1 MVGFRDI
8 IRAVARVLPEVR
20 KPRKRVSLTEKLVW
34 TFLALA
40 IYVFMSETWLYGYQ
54 TRPTPG
60 QASPLLLSIVFAS
73 RIGTLTT
80 LGIGPIVTAGLILQL
95 LQGADIIKLDL
106 SKPEDRGLFTSASKI
121 FTIGMTVFQAG
132 AYVYTGYFG
141 AVDPFLSV
149 VIFAQLVGAT
159 LVIMLLDELIQKGWG
174 LGSGISLF
182 IVAGVALN
190 IVWALLSP
198 IEPGGT
204 GTGFQGLLLAIGQSI
219 ATGKGVEGL
228 VYRGQ
233 FPDLIGLASTVSV
246 LIAIIYLE
254 STKIEIPIS
263 YAKYSGY
270 RAKYPIKL
278 LYVSNVPV
286 IFASTIFANIYYI
299 SSLIWNNYNRS
310 NANFFLNLLGRFNAT
325 QGGQPQPLSGLVY
338 YTTSPRTLDGVVA
351 DPARAL
357 MYLGFMV
364 VLSLAFSILWV
375 EIGGLSSYRVA
386 RQLVDAGM
394 QVPGFRRSEG
404 IIAKVVDRYINVVTV
419 LGGILIGLI
428 AGLADFFNVFGSGI
442 GILLMVGIL
451 YQYYELLARERV
463 TEMYPALGRI
473 LGS

>member
-1 MVGFRDI
+1 MASFTDI
-8 IRAVARVLPEVR
+8 IKAMARVLPEVR
-20 KPRKRVSLTEKLVW
+20 KPLKRVSLTEKLVW

-40 IYVFMSETWLYGYQ
+40 IYVFMSETWLYGY
-54 TRPTPG
+54 TTKTTPG
-60 QASPLLLSIVFAS
+60 QGSQLLLSIVFAS
-73 RIGTLTT
+73 RVGTLTT

-95 LQGADIIKLDL
+95 LQGAGIIKLDL

-121 FTIGMTVFQAG
+121 FTIAMTLFQAG
-132 AYVYTGYFG
+132 AYVATGYFG
-141 AVDPFLSV
+141 VVDPILAALIFL
-149 VIFAQLVGAT
+149 QLVGAT
-159 LVIMLLDELIQKGWG
+159 MVIMLLDELVQKGWG

-182 IVAGVALN
+182 IAAGVALS
-190 IVWALLSP
+190 IVWSLLSP
-198 IEPGGT
+198 IEPLGA
-204 GTGFQGLLLAIGQSI
+204 GTGFQGLLLALIQSI
-219 ATGKGVEGL
+219 AGGKGIEGL

-233 FPDLIGLASTVSV
+233 FPDLIGLASTIAV
-246 LIAIIYLE
+246 LVAIIYLE

-299 SSLIWNNYNRS
+299 SSLLWNNYNR
-310 NANFFLNLLGRFNAT
+310 NDTNFFLNLLGRFTAT
-325 QGGQPQPLSGLVY
+325 EGGQPQPLNGLAF
-338 YTTSPRTLDGVVA
+338 YTTSPRTLQSVVD
-351 DPARAL
+351 DPVRAL
-357 MYLGFMV
+357 VYLAFMV

-375 EIGGLSSYRVA
+375 EIGGLSSFKVA
-386 RQLVDAGM
+386 QQLVDAGM

-404 IIAKVVDRYINVVTV
+404 IIAKVVDRYISVVTV

-451 YQYYELLARERV
+451 YQYYELLVRERV

>member
-1 MVGFRDI
+1 MVGFRSI
-8 IRAVARVLPEVR
+8 ITSIARVLPEVR
-20 KPRKRVSLTEKLVW
+20 KPRKRISLTEKLVW

-54 TRPTPG
+54 TTATPG
-60 QASPLLLSIVFAS
+60 ATSPLLLSIVFAS

-121 FTIGMTVFQAG
+121 FTIGMTLFQAG
-132 AYVYTGYFG
+132 AYVSTGYFG
-141 AVDPFLSV
+141 AVDPFLMA

-159 LVIMLLDELIQKGWG
+159 VVIMLLDELLQKGWG

-190 IVWALLSP
+190 IVWSLLSP
-198 IEPGGT
+198 IEPFGA

-219 ATGKGVEGL
+219 ASGQGLESL

-233 FPDLIGLASTVSV
+233 FPDLIGLASTTLVM
-246 LIAIIYLE
+246 IAIIYLE

-299 SSLIWNNYNRS
+299 SSLLWNNYNRS
-310 NANFFLNLLGRFNAT
+310 NTNFFLNLIGRFNAT
-325 QGGQPQPLSGLVY
+325 EGGQPQPLSGLAY
-338 YTTSPRTLDGVVA
+338 YTTSPRTLTGVA
-351 DPARAL
+351 EDPVRAL
-357 MYLGFMV
+357 MYLAFMV

-375 EIGGLSSYRVA
+375 EIGGLGSSRVA
-386 RQLVDAGM
+386 KQLVDAGM

-404 IIAKVVDRYINVVTV
+404 IIARVVDRYINVVTI
-419 LGGILIGLI
+419 LGGILIGLV

-451 YQYYELLARERV
+451 YQYYELLVRERV

>member
-1 MVGFRDI
+1 MVGFRGLI
-8 IRAVARVLPEVR
+8 NTMARVLPEVR
-20 KPRKRVSLTEKLVW
+20 KPMKRVSLTEKLVW

-54 TRPTPG
+54 TRTTPG
-60 QASPLLLSIVFAS
+60 QGSPLLLSIVFAS

-106 SKPEDRGLFTSASKI
+106 SKPEDRGIFTSASKI
-121 FTIGMTVFQAG
+121 FTIAMTLFQAG
-132 AYVYTGYFG
+132 AYVSTGYFG
-141 AVDPFLSV
+141 VVDPFLAA
-149 VIFAQLVGAT
+149 VIFMQLVGAT
-159 LVIMLLDELIQKGWG
+159 VVIMLLDELLQKGWG

-190 IVWALLSP
+190 IVWSLLSP
-198 IEPGGT
+198 IEPFGA
-204 GTGFQGLLLAIGQSI
+204 GTGFQGLLLAIGQTI
-219 ATGKGVEGL
+219 ASGKGIESL

-233 FPDLIGLASTVSV
+233 FPDLVGLASTTLVM
-246 LIAIIYLE
+246 IAIIYLE

-299 SSLIWNNYNRS
+299 SSLLWNNYNRS
-310 NANFFLNLLGRFNAT
+310 NTNFFLNLIGRFNAT
-325 QGGQPQPLSGLVY
+325 EGGQPQPLSGLAY
-338 YTTSPRTLDGVVA
+338 YTTSPRTLTGVA
-351 DPARAL
+351 EDPVRAL
-357 MYLGFMV
+357 MYLAFMV

-375 EIGGLSSYRVA
+375 EIGGLGSSRVA
-386 RQLVDAGM
+386 QQLVDAGM

-404 IIAKVVDRYINVVTV
+404 IIARVVDRYINVVTV
-419 LGGILIGLI
+419 LGGIFIGLI

-451 YQYYELLARERV
+451 YQYYELLVRERV

-473 LGS
+473 LGR